1 MQRLLV
7 LGVGNVLLTD
17 EGAGVHAARLIAQR
31 HSDRHGVEVI
41 DGGTLGFIL
50 APLLEGCTHLI
61 VFDAA
66 QLQSAP
72 GTVRMYC
79 GDEMERF
86 LGLGKRSAHEVS
98 LIDLLDIA
106 RLTNGVPERR
116 ALIAIQPDRLDWGEV
131 LTAPVAQ
138 GVERAAAIAIE
149 LMERWS
155 VSVPAVCSSS
165 LAVSAQ
171 SIRRVP

>member
-17 EGAGVHAARLIAQR
+17 EGAGVHAARLVAQR
-31 HSDRHGVEVI
+31 HPDRPGVEVI
-41 DGGTLGFIL
+41 DGGTLGFSL
-50 APLLEGCTHLI
+50 APMLEGCTHLI

-72 GTVRMYC
+72 GTVHTYC

-86 LGLGKRSAHEVS
+86 LGVGKRSAHEVS

-131 LTAPVAQ
+131 LTVRVAQ

-149 LMERWS
+149 LMERWLA
-155 VSVPAVCSSS
+155 SVPAVCSAS
-165 LAVSAQ
+165 VSVPSQ
-171 SIRRVP
+171 PIRRVP